1 MEFICWVNTTSAT
14 QDYESGTCVNRLLV
28 TAISSNTYPA
38 SQRTRGSIQSSS
50 EV

>member
-1 MEFICWVNTTSAT
+1 MELICWVNTTSAT
-14 QDYESGTCVNRLLV
+14 LDYESGTCVNRLLV

-38 SQRTRGSIQSSS
+38 SQRTRDSKRLSS